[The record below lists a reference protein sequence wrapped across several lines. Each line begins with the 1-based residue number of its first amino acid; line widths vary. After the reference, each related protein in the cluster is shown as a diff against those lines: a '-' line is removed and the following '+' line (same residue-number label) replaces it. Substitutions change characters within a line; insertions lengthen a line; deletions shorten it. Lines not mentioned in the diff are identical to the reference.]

1 MDGPSVCVPQLL
13 VAAIGLE
20 GDDLPVARSMHP
32 SRVVAGVGM
41 GMVNTS
47 ILGRSTQGA
56 AATAIEAGVP
66 WLRFMKAIQIRQQH
80 NIVMP
85 GSANHRQGAA
95 RTDADSL
102 VWTIQF
108 LQ

>member
-1 MDGPSVCVPQLL
+1 VFQGF
-13 VAAIGLE
+13 ATGLE
-20 GDDLPVARSMHP
+20 GDDLLVATSVHP
-32 SRVVAGVGM
+32 SRVAAAARIE
-41 GMVNTS
+41 MVNTR

-66 WLRFMKAIQIRQQH
+66 GLRFMKAIQFRQQH
-80 NIVMP
+80 NIVTP